1 MTTPESDYP
10 YEKALQD
17 VEHCRKTVNDLFL
30 EVHGYKTRR
39 PQDVEHDYTIIGL
52 EKMAEHLE
60 SVLEIGDRIHDI
72 AAVCQ
77 KILGQAQRVQSELK
91 DNHQNQYDKVVESLS
106 RSYGHLSWE
115 ERASHYRLKTM
126 DSLKPLRKVDY
137 DVIEI
142 DTMARALQGKLRVL
156 QLSKDYYMTI
166 VQIMRA
172 SQRLE
177 S

>member
-1 MTTPESDYP
+1 MMTDSSYP

-17 VEHCRKTVNDLFL
+17 VEYCLKTVSDLFL
-30 EVHGYKTRR
+30 EAHGYKTRR
-39 PQDVEHDYTIIGL
+39 PQDSEHDYTVIGL

-60 SVLEIGDRIHDI
+60 SVLEMGDRMHDI

-91 DNHQNQYDKVVESLS
+91 DNHQNQYDEVVESLS
-106 RSYGHLSWE
+106 RNYGHLSWE
-115 ERASHYRLKTM
+115 ERASHYRLRTM
-126 DSLKPLRKVDY
+126 DSLKPLRKVDHI
-137 DVIEI
+137 VIEI
-142 DTMARALQGKLRVL
+142 DTMARALQAKLRVL